1 MVAWQIWLI
10 IAGICL
16 VIEILTVGFL
26 VFWFALAAGITAIF
40 SLFVHSII
48 AQTAIFV
55 ILSTVFIACTRKF
68 ANKLTKKDNWVT
80 NAKTVVG
87 KEGIVKKEITSTKFG
102 QVKIEGDLWTAKLD
116 KNYKKSIPEGSLVKV
131 LDIDGVKVI
140 VEPKIAPEP

>member
-40 SLFVHSII
+40 SIFVDNII

-55 ILSTVFIACTRKF
+55 ILSIIFIACTRKF
-68 ANKLTKKDNWVT
+68 ANKLAKKDNTIT

-87 KEGIVKKEITSTKFG
+87 KEGVVKKEISSTKFG

-116 KNYKKSIPEGSLVKV
+116 DNCKDSIPEGSLVNV
-131 LDIDGVKVI
+131 LDIDGVKVV